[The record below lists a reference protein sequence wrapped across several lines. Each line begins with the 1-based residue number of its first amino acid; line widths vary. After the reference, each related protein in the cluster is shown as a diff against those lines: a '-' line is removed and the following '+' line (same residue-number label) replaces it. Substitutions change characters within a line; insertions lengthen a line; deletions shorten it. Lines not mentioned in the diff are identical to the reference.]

1 MMAMKPEN
9 REQEIWRWDDEP
21 SMLFSSF
28 FFLFFFFAA
37 IFFSGVLEPYGFRL
51 KGIGFRV
58 LGLGIWVVH
67 FGVLVGIGLDLVR
80 VDGGE
85 F

>member
-1 MMAMKPEN
+1 MSQVCFF
-9 REQEIWRWDDEP
+9 RP
-21 SMLFSSF
+21 SSSFSSF
-28 FFLFFFFAA
+28 LLQF
-37 IFFSGVLEPYGFRL
+37 FFSGVLEPYGFRL

>member
-1 MMAMKPEN
+1 MMS
-9 REQEIWRWDDEP
+9 QVCFLLP
-21 SMLFSSF
+21 SSFSSF
-28 FFLFFFFAA
+28 LLQFFF
-37 IFFSGVLEPYGFRL
+37 GVLEPYGFRP

-58 LGLGIWVVH
+58 LGLGIWVVD

-85 F
+85 L